1 MGILGETLTAVPLVK
16 VILPGVNRAVPL
28 LKTAVSVVEAPW
40 VKYAAVAVVVK
51 LVMVGSAT
59 VLEEPT
65 LIDTV
70 LVTDTPA
77 EFVTVSV

>member
-1 MGILGETLTAVPLVK
+1 MGETLTGVPLVK
-16 VILPGVNRAVPL
+16 VILPGVSTAVPL
-28 LKTAVSVVEAPW
+28 LNTAVSVVESPW

-51 LVMVGSAT
+51 LELMGSAT

-70 LVTDTPA
+70 LVTNTPT
-77 EFVTVSV
+77 EFETKSV